1 MDWLVPLAVKSFLV
15 AGGALVLLRLMKN
28 RSAADRS
35 WIAHL
40 ALAGLVLL
48 PLATVA
54 LPTLDVTG
62 PEFLVG
68 KSEVQSPSSVLLPA
82 TAPTP
87 KPVANSAPVSDDP
100 GVGSAPIDWP
110 FWGYAIPAALLIL
123 LTLVALGRLFILK
136 ARATVMVDAP
146 WLTALARAQQRMG
159 FKHGTA
165 LLTSNELPS
174 PISWGVVRPVILL
187 NAEAA
192 QSHAEAEAIITHE
205 LAHVARLD
213 WAKLLLA
220 RVAVAFFWFNPF
232 VWLLS
237 REAHQLREEA
247 ADDSVLST
255 DIDETE
261 YARLLVGVA
270 RHECR
275 GLLIGAHGV
284 APAKN
289 SLTRRVKRVLD
300 GAVKRAPGGWR
311 WGSAAAFFA
320 AGMAVPVAAL
330 NLVPATVADSKQAHE
345 DRTDYAINGT
355 GVAPELARVAEIA
368 AAGAKAATAS
378 GASMAGTAAGAAV
391 GATQITSRT
400 IAANG
405 ASVVTTANGT
415 TVARAPSGATATV
428 YPADRNGRRRVVAV
442 APNGAIA
449 ETYVDADDNAGPSV
463 AVALASPHGPQSA
476 VDRAIE
482 LKAVGVTPEYV
493 QAIRSVAPQLRLDHD
508 DIVQLKAVG
517 VTPAFIQELARLGYR
532 GVDADEITGAYAV
545 GVRENY
551 IRDMASVGYGRI
563 SLDELTQLKAV
574 GVTPADVQKYRQAG
588 FTEIDVDKLVE
599 LKSLGITP
607 EELRASER
615 YGP

>member
-1 MDWLVPLAVKSFLV
+1 MEWLIPLAAKSFAL
-15 AGGALVLLRLMKN
+15 AGGALLLLKILKN

-48 PLATVA
+48 PVATVA

-68 KSEVQSPSSVLLPA
+68 PAEVKSPSSAVLPA
-82 TAPTP
+82 TVPE
-87 KPVANSAPVSDDP
+87 PVASTQSAPVADQA
-100 GVGSAPIDWP
+100 GVGSASIDWP
-110 FWGYAIPAALLIL
+110 FWSYAIPAGLLFL
-123 LTLVALGRLFILK
+123 LTLIALVRLFVLK
-136 ARATVMVDAP
+136 ARATVLVDAP
-146 WLTALARAQQRMG
+146 WLTALAKAQRRMG

-192 QSHAEAEAIITHE
+192 ESYDEAEAIITHE

-232 VWLLS
+232 VWLLA

-247 ADDSVLST
+247 ADDAVLAT

-261 YARLLVGVA
+261 YAKLLVGVA

-284 APAKN
+284 APARN
-289 SLTRRVKRVLD
+289 SLARRVKRVLD

-330 NLVPATVADSKQAHE
+330 NLVPAQATSPIETASTVAAARTPTAPQTVVPVTGPVTEAAVASAAAGTTLVASNGHTITKTDGGEVVIASPDGRAITVMPADSKGRRKMVVAGPDGAVVSYLQPGQPIPGL
-345 DRTDYAINGT
+345 RS
-355 GVAPELARVAEIA
+355 GVQIA
-368 AAGAKAATAS
+368 
-378 GASMAGTAAGAAV
+378 MAGP
-391 GATQITSRT
+391 RE
-400 IAANG
+400 
-405 ASVVTTANGT
+405 
-415 TVARAPSGATATV
+415 R
-428 YPADRNGRRRVVAV
+428 
-442 APNGAIA
+442 
-449 ETYVDADDNAGPSV
+449 
-463 AVALASPHGPQSA
+463 SA

-482 LKAVGVTPEYV
+482 LKAVGVTPEYIA
-493 QAIRSVAPQLRLDHD
+493 AIRSAGPQLSLDHD
-508 DIVQLKAVG
+508 DIVGLKAVG
-517 VTPAFIQELARLGYR
+517 VTPGFIQELARLGYR
-532 GVDADEITGAYAV
+532 NVDADDITGAYAV
-545 GVRENY
+545 GVRESY
-551 IRDMASVGYGRI
+551 IRDMAAVGYGRL
-563 SLDELTQLKAV
+563 SLDQHAELRAV
-574 GVTPADVQKYRQAG
+574 GVSPADVQRYRRAG

-607 EELRASER
+607 EELRASKD

>member
-1 MDWLVPLAVKSFLV
+1 MDWFVPLAAKSIVV
-15 AGGALVLLRLMKN
+15 AGGALLLLKLLRN

-40 ALAGLVLL
+40 ALAGLLLL
-48 PLATVA
+48 PVATFA
-54 LPTLDVTG
+54 LPTFDVAG

-68 KSEVQSPSSVLLPA
+68 KAEVQSPSPAVQPVTAATPEPA
-82 TAPTP
+82 TA
-87 KPVANSAPVSDDP
+87 SAPVSDEP
-100 GVGSAPIDWP
+100 GVGSAPVDWP
-110 FWGYAIPAALLIL
+110 FWSYAVPAALLLL
-123 LTLVALGRLFILK
+123 LTLIALGRLFVLK
-136 ARATVMVDAP
+136 ARATVLVDAP

-192 QSHAEAEAIITHE
+192 ESHGEAEAIITHE

-213 WAKLLLA
+213 WAKLLLS
-220 RVAVAFFWFNPF
+220 RVAVALFWFNPL
-232 VWLLS
+232 VWLLA

-247 ADDSVLST
+247 ADDAVLAT

-275 GLLIGAHGV
+275 GILIGAHGV

-289 SLTRRVKRVLD
+289 SLARRVKRVLD

-330 NLVPATVADSKQAHE
+330 NLVPAT
-345 DRTDYAINGT
+345 T
-355 GVAPELARVAEIA
+355 VAPDAGSVAAVSTPHLAQASSTAPA
-368 AAGAKAATAS
+368 AAAESARSGTPQSIAS
-378 GASMAGTAAGAAV
+378 
-391 GATQITSRT
+391 
-400 IAANG
+400 ANG
-405 ASVVTTANGT
+405 VVAMTAGNGSTFTTRSDGKIVMT
-415 TVARAPSGATATV
+415 SPSGGVIEV
-428 YPADRNGRRRVVAV
+428 YPADSSGRRRTVLTSSGGQVIQYA
-442 APNGAIA
+442 
-449 ETYVDADDNAGPSV
+449 DARSV
-463 AVALASPHGPQSA
+463 PGLAAALAAPPA
-476 VDRAIE
+476 PPRPPKTPIDRAIE

-493 QAIRSVAPQLRLDHD
+493 ASIRSAAPQLRLDHD

-517 VTPAFIQELARLGYR
+517 VTPAFINELARLGYR
-532 GVDADEITGAYAV
+532 HIDADEITGAYAV
-545 GVRENY
+545 GVREDY
-551 IRDMASVGYGRI
+551 IRSLAAAGYGRI
-563 SLDELTQLKAV
+563 SLDDLTQLKAV
-574 GVTPADVQKYRQAG
+574 GVTANDVERFRRAG
-588 FTEIDVDKLVE
+588 FNRIDVDKLVE
-599 LKSLGITP
+599 LKTLGITP

-615 YGP
+615 FGP